1 MTHLVA
7 PGFVDYIELAS
18 QRVTE
23 LGWDIITGAIELS
36 ARLHTEATEE
46 LLSSICVEPNQPQE
60 RVEAVT
66 RTELQPL
73 AGEMD
78 RPRPVGSLYSYTA
91 AYPLEKAGHAF
102 GTGRESRVKMT
113 VREANK
119 LTIQGL
125 QADANWMYRR
135 ILHAWFY
142 DNSYTYVDE
151 DFGDI
156 TCLPLA
162 NGDAQEYVKANGDT
176 ATDTHF
182 LAQAAAI
189 GDAADPFDDIYDEL
203 MEHPENGIADPVVYI
218 PTNLKATVMAL
229 ASFTEDIDPD
239 IVPGSATDTLRGLPS
254 IPFGDKVLGKSH
266 NCWIVEWKRLPN
278 NYMVAHAP
286 DAEPFIGWRQDSAP
300 ELRGFFVESYTDGGV
315 MIATGMIRY
324 SGFAV
329 RQRTAA
335 LVYRI
340 GDAAY
345 EPPTGYDVTY
355 LPPSL

>member
-7 PGFVDYIELAS
+7 PGFVDLIELEE
-18 QRVTE
+18 QRVME
-23 LGWDIITGAIELS
+23 VGWDVVTGAIELS
-36 ARLHTEATEE
+36 ARLHTEATDE
-46 LLSSICVEPNQPQE
+46 LLSSICVEPNAPQE
-60 RVEAVT
+60 LVEAVT

-73 AGEMD
+73 EGEFD

-91 AYPLEKAGHAF
+91 GYPMEKGGHAF

-142 DNSYTYVDE
+142 DNARTYVDKKY
-151 DFGDI
+151 GSI
-156 TCLPLA
+156 TCRTLA
-162 NGDAQEYVKANGDT
+162 NSDTQEYVKANGTT
-176 ATDTHF
+176 ATDSHF
-182 LAQAAAI
+182 LAQADAI
-189 GDAADPFDDIYDEL
+189 DATHNPFDDIYDEL
-203 MEHPENGIADPVVYI
+203 MEHPENGMADPIVYI
-218 PTNLKATVMAL
+218 PTNLKATVTAL
-229 ASFTEDIDPD
+229 ASFTDDIDPD
-239 IVPGSATDTLRGLPS
+239 IVPGSATDTLRNLPA
-254 IPFGDKVLGKSH
+254 IPFGDKVLGKSN
-266 NCWIVEWKRLPN
+266 NCWIVEWKRLPDS
-278 NYMVAHAP
+278 YMVAHCP
-286 DAEPFIGWRQDSAP
+286 DAEPFIGWRQDESP

-324 SGFAV
+324 SGFAI

-335 LVYRI
+335 LVYLI
-340 GDAAY
+340 GSASY
-345 EPPTGYDVTY
+345 VPPTGYDVAY